1 MQHFLTYKGATLH
14 FSDTGSGSPVVLLHG
29 FLANQSMWNTLV
41 PHIAKTHRVIC
52 IDLLGHGQSGDISE
66 THTMEDMADA
76 VKTITNHLQLDCITL
91 IGHSM
96 GGYVSLAFAEAYP
109 NMVKGLCLMNSTAAA
124 DSEQK
129 KQNRDRAIEAVKQN
143 HKRFI
148 RLTIPNLFAKT
159 SQTIFKTDVNMCIEQ
174 ALKMAPQSIV
184 AALNGMKQRKN
195 RSEFFINASFN
206 KMMIVGRNDPILNYH
221 DLKKQ
226 TKKSDINVVELEGG
240 HMSHIENMKE
250 LTYNIMYFI
259 EFL

>member
-1 MQHFLTYKGATLH
+1 MQHFLTYKGAILH

-41 PHIAKTHRVIC
+41 PHFAKTHRVIC
-52 IDLLGHGQSGDISE
+52 IDLLGHGQSGHISE

-129 KQNRDRAIEAVKQN
+129 KQNRDRAIEAVKQSY
-143 HKRFI
+143 KRFI
-148 RLTIPNLFAKT
+148 RITVPNLFAKT
-159 SQTIFKTDVNMCIEQ
+159 NQTIFKADINMCIEQ

-184 AALNGMKQRKN
+184 AALNGMKQRKD
-195 RSEFFINASFN
+195 RIEFFRNASFN
-206 KMMIVGRNDPILNYH
+206 KMMIIGRNDPILNYD

-226 TKKSDINVVELEGG
+226 TKKSDISVVELEGG

-250 LTYNIMYFI
+250 LTYNIVYFI